1 MDLAKYQKVEVA
13 VLGLIAPVLLLTY
26 TILLLLSGEA
36 VFWGRNST
44 IIYHSN
50 DAYFVSLLWFGVAG
64 SMFSHFCLR
73 PLKFLSQASRKLIL
87 YISMLLLCTG
97 LLSAIVLV

>member
-36 VFWGRNST
+36 VFWGRSAT
-44 IIYHSN
+44 IIYHAS
-50 DAYFVSLLWFGVAG
+50 DAYFVSLLWFGVSG
-64 SMFSHFCLR
+64 GMFSHFFLR
-73 PLKFLSQASRKLIL
+73 PLKVLHQVTRKLIL
-87 YISMLLLCTG
+87 YISMGLLCSG
-97 LLSAIVLV
+97 LLAAIVLV

>member
-1 MDLAKYQKVEVA
+1 MDLAKYQKVKIA
-13 VLGLIAPVLLLTY
+13 VLGLISPLLLLTY

-36 VFWGRNST
+36 VFWGRSAT

-64 SMFSHFCLR
+64 SMFSHFFIR
-73 PLKFLSQASRKLIL
+73 PLKFLPQATRNLFL
-87 YISMLLLCTG
+87 YISMFLLCSG
-97 LLSAIVLV
+97 LLSVIVLV

>member
-1 MDLAKYQKVEVA
+1 MDLAKYQKVEIA
-13 VLGLIAPVLLLTY
+13 VLGFVAPVLLLTY

-36 VFWGRNST
+36 VFLGRSAT

-50 DAYFVSLLWFGVAG
+50 DAYFVSLLWFGVSG
-64 SMFSHFCLR
+64 CMFSHFFLR
-73 PLKFLSQASRKLIL
+73 PLKVLSQATRKLIL
-87 YISMLLLCTG
+87 YISMTLLCSG

>member
-1 MDLAKYQKVEVA
+1 MDLAKYQKVEIV
-13 VLGLIAPVLLLTY
+13 VLGLISPILLLTY

-36 VFWGRNST
+36 VFWGRSAT

-64 SMFSHFCLR
+64 SMFSHFLLR
-73 PLKFLSQASRKLIL
+73 PLKVLPQTTRKLIL
-87 YISMLLLCTG
+87 YISMLLLCSG

>member
-36 VFWGRNST
+36 VFWGRSST
-44 IIYHSN
+44 VIY
-50 DAYFVSLLWFGVAG
+50 
-64 SMFSHFCLR
+64 HFCL
-73 PLKFLSQASRKLIL
+73 L
-87 YISMLLLCTG
+87 YTSD
-97 LLSAIVLV
+97 AADE

>member
-1 MDLAKYQKVEVA
+1 MDLAKYQKVEIA
-13 VLGLIAPVLLLTY
+13 VFGLIAPLSLLTY

-36 VFWGRNST
+36 VFWGRSAT

-50 DAYFVSLLWFGVAG
+50 YAYFVSLLWFGVVG
-64 SMFSHFCLR
+64 CMFSHFFLR
-73 PLKFLSQASRKLIL
+73 PLKLIQYKLRKLIL
-87 YISMLLLCTG
+87 YFSTLLLCSG